1 MTLGGVRTAR
11 IAAAGAAYFALAFAA
26 GFALGTIRVLAVVPR
41 IGERAAELVEAPLM
55 LAVVVA
61 AARFVVRRFVPGAP
75 AAARLAVGL
84 LGVALLLAVEF
95 TVVLGAARPVACR
108 ILRRPRPGGGR
119 GLRGAARAVRGHA
132 GARGAPR
139 AGLTP
144 GVRRS
149 G

>member
-61 AARFVVRRFVPGAP
+61 AARFVVRRFVPGAT

-95 TVVLGAARPVACR
+95 TVVLALRGLSPAEYFAGRDPVAGAVYVA
-108 ILRRPRPGGGR
+108 LLALFAAMPALVERRAPG
-119 GLRGAARAVRGHA
+119 
-132 GARGAPR
+132 
-139 AGLTP
+139 
-144 GVRRS
+144 
-149 G
+149 

>member
-95 TVVLGAARPVACR
+95 TVVLALRGLSPAEYFAGRDPVAGAVYVA
-108 ILRRPRPGGGR
+108 LLALFAAMPALVERR
-119 GLRGAARAVRGHA
+119 AAG
-132 GARGAPR
+132 
-139 AGLTP
+139 
-144 GVRRS
+144 
-149 G
+149 

>member
-95 TVVLGAARPVACR
+95 TVVLALRGLSPAEYFAGRDPVAGAVYVA
-108 ILRRPRPGGGR
+108 LLALFAVMPALVQRR
-119 GLRGAARAVRGHA
+119 AAG
-132 GARGAPR
+132 
-139 AGLTP
+139 
-144 GVRRS
+144 
-149 G
+149 

>member
-84 LGVALLLAVEF
+84 VGVVLLLAVEF
-95 TVVLGAARPVACR
+95 TVVLALRGLSLAGYFAGRDPVAGAVYVA
-108 ILRRPRPGGGR
+108 LLALFAVMPA
-119 GLRGAARAVRGHA
+119 LVQRGAAG
-132 GARGAPR
+132 
-139 AGLTP
+139 
-144 GVRRS
+144 
-149 G
+149 

>member
-95 TVVLGAARPVACR
+95 TVVLALRGLSPVEYFAGRDPVAGAVYVV
-108 ILRRPRPGGGR
+108 LFVLFAVMSAFVERRAPG
-119 GLRGAARAVRGHA
+119 
-132 GARGAPR
+132 
-139 AGLTP
+139 
-144 GVRRS
+144 
-149 G
+149 

>member
-26 GFALGTIRVLAVVPR
+26 GFVLGTIRVLALVPR
-41 IGERAAELVEAPLM
+41 VGERAAELIEAPLM

-95 TVVLGAARPVACR
+95 TVVLALRGLSPAEYFAGRDPVAGAVYVA
-108 ILRRPRPGGGR
+108 LLALFAAMPALVERRAPG
-119 GLRGAARAVRGHA
+119 
-132 GARGAPR
+132 
-139 AGLTP
+139 
-144 GVRRS
+144 
-149 G
+149 

>member
-1 MTLGGVRTAR
+1 VTLGGVRTAR

-95 TVVLGAARPVACR
+95 TVVLALRGLSPAEYFAGRDPVAGAVYVA
-108 ILRRPRPGGGR
+108 LLALFAAMPALVERRAPG
-119 GLRGAARAVRGHA
+119 
-132 GARGAPR
+132 
-139 AGLTP
+139 
-144 GVRRS
+144 
-149 G
+149 

>member
-41 IGERAAELVEAPLM
+41 VGERAAELVEAPLM

-95 TVVLGAARPVACR
+95 TVVLALRGLSPAEYFAGRDPVAGAVYVA
-108 ILRRPRPGGGR
+108 LLALFAAMPALVERRAPG
-119 GLRGAARAVRGHA
+119 
-132 GARGAPR
+132 
-139 AGLTP
+139 
-144 GVRRS
+144 
-149 G
+149 

>member
-95 TVVLGAARPVACR
+95 TVVLALRGLSPAEYFAGRDPVAGAVYVA
-108 ILRRPRPGGGR
+108 LLALFAAMPALVERRALG
-119 GLRGAARAVRGHA
+119 
-132 GARGAPR
+132 
-139 AGLTP
+139 
-144 GVRRS
+144 
-149 G
+149 

>member
-1 MTLGGVRTAR
+1 MILGGVRTAR

-95 TVVLGAARPVACR
+95 TVVLALRGLSPAEYFAGRDPVAGAVYVA
-108 ILRRPRPGGGR
+108 LLALFAAMPALVERR
-119 GLRGAARAVRGHA
+119 AAG
-132 GARGAPR
+132 
-139 AGLTP
+139 
-144 GVRRS
+144 
-149 G
+149 

>member
-75 AAARLAVGL
+75 TAARIAVGL
-84 LGVALLLAVEF
+84 LGVVLLLAVEF
-95 TVVLGAARPVACR
+95 TVVLALRGLSPAEYFAGRDPVAGAVYVA
-108 ILRRPRPGGGR
+108 LLALFAAMPALVERRAPG
-119 GLRGAARAVRGHA
+119 
-132 GARGAPR
+132 
-139 AGLTP
+139 
-144 GVRRS
+144 
-149 G
+149 

>member
-95 TVVLGAARPVACR
+95 TVVLALRGLSPAEYFAGRDPVAGAVYVA
-108 ILRRPRPGGGR
+108 LLALFAAMPALVERRAPG
-119 GLRGAARAVRGHA
+119 
-132 GARGAPR
+132 
-139 AGLTP
+139 
-144 GVRRS
+144 
-149 G
+149 

>member
-95 TVVLGAARPVACR
+95 TVVLALRGLSPAEYFAGRDPVAGAVY
-108 ILRRPRPGGGR
+108 LALLALFAAMPALVERR
-119 GLRGAARAVRGHA
+119 AAG
-132 GARGAPR
+132 
-139 AGLTP
+139 
-144 GVRRS
+144 
-149 G
+149 

>member
-1 MTLGGVRTAR
+1 MNPGVRPAR
-11 IAAAGAAYFALAFAA
+11 IAIAGTAYFALAFAA

-95 TVVLGAARPVACR
+95 TVVLALRGLSPAEYFAGRDPVAGAVYVA
-108 ILRRPRPGGGR
+108 LLALFAAMPALVERRAPG
-119 GLRGAARAVRGHA
+119 
-132 GARGAPR
+132 
-139 AGLTP
+139 
-144 GVRRS
+144 
-149 G
+149 

>member
-1 MTLGGVRTAR
+1 MILGGVRTAR

-95 TVVLGAARPVACR
+95 TVVLALRGLSPAEYFAGRDPVAGAVYVA
-108 ILRRPRPGGGR
+108 LLALFAAMPALVERRAPG
-119 GLRGAARAVRGHA
+119 
-132 GARGAPR
+132 
-139 AGLTP
+139 
-144 GVRRS
+144 
-149 G
+149 